1 MRAIV
6 VLRVY
11 FQDRAAFD
19 RFVRHDLLLHPF
31 FWTLI
36 LATPIFRTIGSL
48 NREFTCPSLAADVR
62 LFCVCMSLCLALKAW
77 LFLAVLWY
85 FLPRNL
91 PYMVL
96 NLGFFLVLCIPSA
109 LILFPFHDDTVVQAI
124 SGFARRQTFA
134 AVLTVLVTLFF
145 ERSIR
150 DHLGR
155 VGAFVPVFWPVRI
168 AAIPTADGV
177 YLAADLGGVVVAM
190 QAQNQYVQVI
200 TTVERR
206 LMRMTLSQA
215 IEAFPAETGL
225 RVHRLWW
232 VSRSQIGEFAFD
244 RKAFTLKGQGLDI
257 PVSRANR
264 GEVDTLLTQALAA

>member
-1 MRAIV
+1 M
-6 VLRVY
+6 
-11 FQDRAAFD
+11 
-19 RFVRHDLLLHPF
+19 
-31 FWTLI
+31 
-36 LATPIFRTIGSL
+36 
-48 NREFTCPSLAADVR
+48 
-62 LFCVCMSLCLALKAW
+62 
-77 LFLAVLWY
+77 
-85 FLPRNL
+85 
-91 PYMVL
+91 
-96 NLGFFLVLCIPSA
+96 
-109 LILFPFHDDTVVQAI
+109 
-124 SGFARRQTFA
+124 
-134 AVLTVLVTLFF
+134 TVLVTLFF

-168 AAIPTADGV
+168 AATPTADGV
-177 YLAADLGGVVVAM
+177 YLAALLGGVVVAM

-215 IEAFPAETGL
+215 IAALPPETGL
-225 RVHRLWW
+225 RVHRSWW
-232 VSRSQIGEFAFD
+232 VNRSQIGEYAFD